1 MSARKKAAATIG
13 ASLIALSAVTAMPA
27 DAKVKY
33 VDGDVWEEG
42 VSRTE
47 AWARYKH
54 NKKRHG
60 VVVRGRYFHDSG
72 CVAKKKWAH
81 ASAPRAW
88 WGGNRA
94 WHYFC

>member
-1 MSARKKAAATIG
+1 MFVRKKAAAALG
-13 ASLIALSAVTAMPA
+13 ASLIALSTVTAMPA

-33 VDGDVWEEG
+33 VHGGVWEEG

-60 VVVRGRYFHDSG
+60 VLARGWYYVDSG
-72 CVAKKKWAH
+72 CVAKKKWARV
-81 ASAPRAW
+81 SVPRGW
-88 WGGNRA
+88 WGKGFSP
-94 WHYFC
+94 YFC

>member
-1 MSARKKAAATIG
+1 MFVRKKAAAALG
-13 ASLIALSAVTAMPA
+13 ASLIALSTVTAMPA

-33 VDGDVWEEG
+33 VDGGVWEDG

-60 VVVRGRYFHDSG
+60 VVVRTMYFHDSG
-72 CVAKKKWAH
+72 CVAKKKWARV
-81 ASAPRAW
+81 SVPRRW
-88 WGGNRA
+88 WGKRFSY
-94 WHYFC
+94 YFC